1 MYSREN
7 VGVLA
12 WMLLLFLLA
21 IPVVNVIVV
30 GLLLIRGKT
39 NQTIKN
45 FFIAFF
51 VFYLFAFFGMF
62 NGTFDNIIHIFG

>member
-1 MYSREN
+1 MYSNKN

-12 WMLLLFLLA
+12 WMILLFLLA

-30 GLLLIRGKT
+30 ALLLIRGKT

-45 FFIAFF
+45 FFFAYFF
-51 VFYLFAFFGMF
+51 FYLLAIFGMF
-62 NGTFDNIIHIFG
+62 NGTFDNISSIFG